1 MEGIH
6 LKLMKMLKRR
16 LFEMGVL
23 DMATRKKKVML
34 KNIYKEVSSDTM

>member
-23 DMATRKKKVML
+23 DMATRKKKT
-34 KNIYKEVSSDTM
+34 SDVEEHIQRSKL

>member
-23 DMATRKKKVML
+23 DMATRKKT
-34 KNIYKEVSSDTM
+34 SDVEEHIQRSKL